1 MKHNE
6 AIMKIK
12 QQAVARTCVSP
23 DLWKTVK
30 LRTMHAVFL
39 ALVCCCPQLTVAAE
53 IAPLNSKLA
62 ALQNEQPILTITS
75 STGTVKLK
83 LFDLERLPMYQATM
97 KTYWG
102 MNGTFQGV
110 LMRDLMEKYK
120 LNRKEKQL
128 IFHALDNYSAGLS
141 KGEFDRSQA
150 LLATRLNGQAI
161 PLDNKGP
168 LILLWPS
175 READALQGKSA
186 PSSWIWSVSE
196 ISE

>member
-6 AIMKIK
+6 AITQVK
-12 QQAVARTCVSP
+12 QQVAARTCVFP
-23 DLWKTVK
+23 DSWKVIK
-30 LRTMHAVFL
+30 LRAIHAMFL
-39 ALVCCCPQLTVAAE
+39 ALICGWSQLTVAAE
-53 IAPLNSKLA
+53 IAPLNSKLVPI
-62 ALQNEQPILTITS
+62 QNEQSILTIVS

-83 LFDLERLPMYQATM
+83 LSDIEQLPMYQATM

-110 LMRDLMEKYK
+110 LMRDLMDKYK

-141 KGEFDRSQA
+141 KGEFERGQA

-175 READALQGKSA
+175 REMEALQGKAA